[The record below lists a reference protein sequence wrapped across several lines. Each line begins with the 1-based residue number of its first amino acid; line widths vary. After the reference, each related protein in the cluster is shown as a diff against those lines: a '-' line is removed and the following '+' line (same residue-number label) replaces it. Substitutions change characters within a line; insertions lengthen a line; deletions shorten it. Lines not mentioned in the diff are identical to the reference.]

1 MIFSENRCPLF
12 RIMLWKRNCIGGI
25 SMIAFFRTIALWAAL
40 LLAAISVAFAADRT
54 VDLRVGFKSSVV
66 LDRAFETVMIGDSD
80 VVDVHTNDHCSV
92 ILEPLAPG
100 ATNLVFLDDKNIV
113 IANIAILVRQSAVN
127 LVGKVP

>member
-1 MIFSENRCPLF
+1 MT
-12 RIMLWKRNCIGGI
+12 
-25 SMIAFFRTIALWAAL
+25 AFVGSLALSAAL
-40 LLAAISVAFAADRT
+40 HLATISVAFAADRT
-54 VDLRVGFKSSVV
+54 IDLRVGFKSSVV

>member
-1 MIFSENRCPLF
+1 MTAFV
-12 RIMLWKRNCIGGI
+12 RNL
-25 SMIAFFRTIALWAAL
+25 ALWAAL
-40 LLAAISVAFAADRT
+40 LLATISVTFAAERT
-54 VDLRVGFKSSVV
+54 IDLRVGFKSSVV

-80 VVDVHTNDHCSV
+80 IVDVHTNDHCSV

-100 ATNLVFLDDKNIV
+100 TTNLVFLDDKNIV

>member
-1 MIFSENRCPLF
+1 MTA
-12 RIMLWKRNCIGGI
+12 
-25 SMIAFFRTIALWAAL
+25 IARSLALWTAL
-40 LLAAISVAFAADRT
+40 LFVTISASAAADQT
-54 VDLRVGFKSSVV
+54 IDLRVGFKSSVV

-80 VVDVHTNDHCSV
+80 IVDVHTNDHCSV

-100 ATNLVFLDDKNIV
+100 ATNLVFLDDNNIV